1 MEISKA
7 RANLKTAAVAV
18 AVAAASV
25 FGTVATQD
33 VTPPAF
39 TTEQVHSTLGRI
51 NPQSTVAEVS
61 RFNLADGV
69 LERVAV
75 EIPDETWSVKQI
87 DDYLKRLEFFR
98 VRLVGLRAARVE
110 FERAHRDSVLNSRKG
125 VR

>member
-75 EIPDETWSVKQI
+75 EIPDETWSVKQM

-98 VRLVGLRAARVE
+98 VRLVVLRAARVE